1 MLTPISPSPNVAA
14 GTPPSTGMPR
24 AAMGSAMPGAVTA
37 GSRRTTA
44 PLSPCNTPL
53 RFSVHRRLFTP
64 SGMRL
69 APIQPCKNLE

>member
-44 PLSPCNTPL
+44 PLSPPRHPAPFWCSQASL
-53 RFSVHRRLFTP
+53 HP

-69 APIQPCKNLE
+69 APIQPCRNLE